1 VTLPQL
7 GLALGHQPLWSLE
20 PLLVQA
26 SRWCRPLAL
35 DPAAGRPAAILATA
49 AAAERLSGASIVG
62 LWTRSPEE
70 AASPLGRRAAAIVSD
85 ERGIV
90 DAAGARGVFAAS
102 DLLGRGGRP
111 MPPFVRERLRLGRG
125 LPPVAVLEQTAGGWR
140 WGGGP
145 EPLDEDLIATA
156 MGCASAVVATEPRR
170 LLEALAWGAPCVTSE
185 EAAREVGATVP
196 GEVLVGRDGGER
208 LLLASRVSSDPEQ
221 SAQLWWAGRK
231 LVERWY
237 DAGRAALRLV
247 DLLGLRPEA
256 PESPVV
262 LELALL
268 GTPEEGPVVARLIAA
283 TAHDTG
289 AR

>member
-7 GLALGHQPLWSLE
+7 GLALGRRPPWSLE
-20 PLLVQA
+20 PLLLE
-26 SRWCRPLAL
+26 SCRWCRPLAL
-35 DPAAGRPAAILATA
+35 DPAAGRPDAILATA
-49 AAAERLSGASIVG
+49 AAERLPRDCTLG

-90 DAAGARGVFAAS
+90 EAAGARGVYAATE
-102 DLLGRGGRP
+102 LVCRGRRP
-111 MPPFVRERLRLGRG
+111 MQAFVRERLRLGRG
-125 LPPVAVLEQTAGGWR
+125 LPTVAVLEQTAGGWC
-140 WGGGP
+140 WAGSP
-145 EPLDEDLIATA
+145 QPLEEDLVATA
-156 MGCASAVVATEPRR
+156 MACASAVVTTEPRR
-170 LLEALAWGAPCVTSE
+170 LLEALAWGAPCVVSA
-185 EAAREVGATVP
+185 EAALKVGASAP
-196 GEVLVGRDGGER
+196 RDVLVGSNGGER
-208 LLLASRVSSDPEQ
+208 LQLASGVASDLEQ
-221 SAQLWWAGRK
+221 SAQLSWAGRK

-256 PESPVV
+256 PESPVA

-268 GTPEEGPVVARLIAA
+268 GTPDEGPVVARLIAA
-283 TAHDTG
+283 TAHDPG